1 MLNNNKVKI
10 QGSLSHTNNGTC
22 RLWLNVPFTFHG
34 TLDKIKLFYR
44 IHGED
49 RGGSEGGG
57 VGAGIGMTLWN
68 LRPIRAAQGWCSSE
82 STSLQPMWPSLGPSC
97 RRHIGKR
104 EGPGNEVGLHS
115 NLQGNTII
123 RDELLVSSLLCYKR
137 SFSGYSG
144 FPLSLKTYP
153 SKFTQPIA

>member
-22 RLWLNVPFTFHG
+22 RLWLNVLFTFHG

-57 VGAGIGMTLWN
+57 GGGGGDWNDTLKPQAYQGRTGDDAVVKALVFN
-68 LRPIRAAQGWCSSE
+68 QCGRP
-82 STSLQPMWPSLGPSC
+82 
-97 RRHIGKR
+97 
-104 EGPGNEVGLHS
+104 
-115 NLQGNTII
+115 
-123 RDELLVSSLLCYKR
+123 
-137 SFSGYSG
+137 
-144 FPLSLKTYP
+144 
-153 SKFTQPIA
+153 

>member
-49 RGGSEGGG
+49 RGGSEGEG
-57 VGAGIGMTLWN
+57 VGAGAGIGMTLETSG
-68 LRPIRAAQGWCSSE
+68 LSGPHGDDAVVRA
-82 STSLQPMWPSLGPSC
+82 
-97 RRHIGKR
+97 
-104 EGPGNEVGLHS
+104 
-115 NLQGNTII
+115 
-123 RDELLVSSLLCYKR
+123 LVFNQC
-137 SFSGYSG
+137 GH
-144 FPLSLKTYP
+144 P
-153 SKFTQPIA
+153 